1 MANTKSVVQQD
12 QELPNMELPEGAV
25 VRVHRRKRNIPR
37 AVTFPRVLFAVL
49 VSGLCMALLY
59 NNMYLTSLTKEIGEK
74 QTDLENLQSEYVSLK
89 SRQEQALSIGYVEQY
104 TQDKLG
110 MVKLDP
116 SQIEYIEMT
125 NPEITEVSGTA
136 TLGDAVA
143 NLKRGITAMLEYLR

>member
-25 VRVHRRKRNIPR
+25 VRVHRKKRRVLR
-37 AVTFPRVLFAVL
+37 AVTFPRVMFAVL
-49 VSGLCMALLY
+49 VSGLCVVLLY
-59 NNMYLTSLTKEIGEK
+59 NNMYLTSLTKQIGENE
-74 QTDLENLQSEYVSLK
+74 TDLANLQSEYVSLK
-89 SRQEQALSIGYVEQY
+89 ARQEQALSISYVEQY
-104 TQDKLG
+104 AQETLG

-125 NPEITEVSGTA
+125 NPEVTEVSGTA

-143 NLKRGITAMLEYLR
+143 NLMRSFTAVLEYLR

>member
-104 TQDKLG
+104 AQDKLG

-116 SQIEYIEMT
+116 SRIEYIEMT

-143 NLKRGITAMLEYLR
+143 NLMRGFTAVLEYLR

>member
-104 TQDKLG
+104 AQDKLG

-125 NPEITEVSGTA
+125 NPEITEVSGTT

-143 NLKRGITAMLEYLR
+143 NLMRGFTAVLEYLR

>member
-59 NNMYLTSLTKEIGEK
+59 NNMYLTSLTK
-74 QTDLENLQSEYVSLK
+74 
-89 SRQEQALSIGYVEQY
+89 RR
-104 TQDKLG
+104 
-110 MVKLDP
+110 
-116 SQIEYIEMT
+116 
-125 NPEITEVSGTA
+125 SGKNKPIWKTCK
-136 TLGDAVA
+136 A
-143 NLKRGITAMLEYLR
+143 NMFHSNRGRNRR

>member
-104 TQDKLG
+104 AQDKLG

-125 NPEITEVSGTA
+125 NPEITEGSGTA
-136 TLGDAVA
+136 TLGAAVA
-143 NLKRGITAMLEYLR
+143 NLMRGFTAVLEYLR